1 MAAAKQDIQ
10 ALCRQLISEVKSGV
24 FRPVYLLMGD
34 EPYYPDLVCQT
45 IIDNCLEDWEKDF
58 NETICYG
65 SDVTVEQVITA
76 ARRYPMMAERQLVVL
91 KEAQLVKNLED
102 LAIYCNDPLDSTVLV
117 ILLHNASA
125 DKRKSLYKGVQKIGA
140 VIDSPLL
147 RDYQMPSWISDYY
160 SSRGLRIEPGAASLL
175 AESVGT
181 DISTVVI
188 ETDKLTKNLP
198 EGCTDVTVQDIE
210 KNVGIS
216 RQFSIFELT
225 KELSARNSQRAL
237 AIASH
242 IGLSAKFQMPAAVSA
257 LFMHFNRILR
267 YSSLLSRG
275 SYPSPEDKAKALA
288 GVNPYF
294 YKEYDTAVRLWP
306 LPKVQSVI
314 SLLCEYDYLGKG
326 GDGGSSV
333 TPDQLLVEL
342 VAKILSL

>member
-1 MAAAKQDIQ
+1 MAASKQDIQ
-10 ALCRQLISEVKSGV
+10 ALCSALITEITSGQ

-34 EPYYPDLVCQT
+34 EPYYPDLVCQAV
-45 IIDNCLEDWEKDF
+45 IDNCLADWEKDF
-58 NETICYG
+58 NQTICYG

-91 KEAQLVKNLED
+91 KEAQLVKNLDD
-102 LAIYCNDPLDSTVLV
+102 LALYCSEPLDSTVLV

-125 DKRKSLYKGVQKIGA
+125 DKRKSLYKTVQKTG
-140 VIDSPLL
+140 VVVDSPLL
-147 RDYQMPSWISDYY
+147 RDYQMPGWISGYY
-160 SSRGLRIEPGAASLL
+160 SSRGLRIDPAAASLL

-181 DISTVVI
+181 DISTLVV
-188 ETDKLTKNLP
+188 ETDKLLKNLP
-198 EGCTDVTVQDIE
+198 EGCRDVTVRDIE
-210 KNVGIS
+210 QNVGLS

-225 KELSARNSQRAL
+225 RELSTRNSAKAL
-237 AIASH
+237 AIATH

-257 LFMHFNRILR
+257 LFNHFNRILR
-267 YSSLLSRG
+267 YSALLARG
-275 SYPSPEDKAKALA
+275 SHPSPEDKAAALS

-294 YKEYDTAVRLWP
+294 YKEYDAAVRAWP

-326 GDGGSSV
+326 GDGGSSA